1 MLKNLKHHLK
11 LWNKENFATVFQ
23 KKELLQKIKELDEK
37 EGINLGGGGGGF
49 FLNNKEKKEL
59 KLKMISKNFSFRRKL
74 IGVKSLG

>member
-37 EGINLGGGGGGF
+37 EGINLGGGGF